1 MELNKENFNIV
12 ERVIIK
18 IFKKT
23 FVKFYNYIRVEI
35 VNRFVDWK

>member
-23 FVKFYNYIRVEI
+23 FIKFYNYVRTEI
-35 VNRFVDWK
+35 VNRFVD

>member
-35 VNRFVDWK
+35 VNRFVD